1 MCAERYVRDAL
12 ICQIGCLVAC
22 LLKNWKNGEEKEN
35 GETLMSGSFPSP
47 RQTNRCFGHFYTN
60 L

>member
-35 GETLMSGSFPSP
+35 GETLMSGSKNNLL
-47 RQTNRCFGHFYTN
+47 QTC
-60 L
+60 